1 MWKVKMHLHFNRLI
15 PIYNVPAE
23 RKRFDINYMDIAF
36 VRSNIKPFT
45 SNR

>member
-1 MWKVKMHLHFNRLI
+1 MWKVMHLHFDRFI
-15 PIYNVPAE
+15 PIYDVSAE
-23 RKRFDINYMDIAF
+23 RKRIDINYMDIAF